1 MAYYM
6 EERGTKLSFLKR
18 ILVVDD
24 DPDLTL
30 TFKIGLEGYH
40 DNEKRFDHILFPF
53 KCDSIYLLDGTCNL
67 YVIFYIN
74 KLNLMKCAC
83 CGSEMLPHEEIGKA
97 IVFKCKEC
105 GLSNSIPNE
114 TLDQ

>member
-1 MAYYM
+1 
-6 EERGTKLSFLKR
+6 
-18 ILVVDD
+18 
-24 DPDLTL
+24 
-30 TFKIGLEGYH
+30 
-40 DNEKRFDHILFPF
+40 
-53 KCDSIYLLDGTCNL
+53 
-67 YVIFYIN
+67 
-74 KLNLMKCAC
+74 MKCAC